1 MSSGQKERTVKG
13 KACEQHEWAVFSTAL
28 KECWLMLQCVE
39 CGIMG
44 TVEDPTKEEWAEA
57 FHAPSQP
64 YRWLDDARV
73 VVKGFLASEFYVRR
87 TKPEKQDA
95 GTDDYK

>member
-1 MSSGQKERTVKG
+1 MSPGQKERAVKG

-28 KECWLMLQCVE
+28 KESWLMLQCVE

-44 TVEDPTKEEWAEA
+44 TVEDPTKEEWTAA

-73 VVKGFLASEFYVRR
+73 VVKVFFSNEFYDQR
-87 TKPEKQDA
+87 TKLEKQDA
-95 GTDDYK
+95 GTDDYE

>member
-1 MSSGQKERTVKG
+1 MAAVKD
-13 KACEQHEWAVFSTAL
+13 KTCRQHEWVVFSTAL

-44 TVEDPTKEEWAEA
+44 TVEEPTKEEWAEA

-73 VVKGFLASEFYVRR
+73 VVKGFLSDEFHVERG
-87 TKPEKQDA
+87 KPEGQDA
-95 GTDDYK
+95 DTDDDQQQRGS